1 MMRDREREREF
12 YFTKRITFHSK
23 WLGVGHVT
31 SHRVFKKRLKDTV
44 KPFVVKEK
52 SMLFEITARA
62 WYTGRPTCFY

>member
-1 MMRDREREREF
+1 MMRDRERESF
-12 YFTKRITFHSK
+12 ILLKDSK

-31 SHRVFKKRLKDTV
+31 SHRVFKKRLKDMV

-62 WYTGRPTCFY
+62 WYTGRPTCFC